1 MKHYILTF
9 LCLVIMAIPAG
20 SKLRVLNVT
29 GQVSVNDAAGTHA
42 AEPYEYVDNN
52 TVIQLTAGSK
62 LSILDE
68 KTKAV
73 YHSPEKTGKMTV
85 RKIIRQARRNSD
97 NTTAAVARKVME
109 VWNHDTEKRT
119 PRKGV
124 SYRDQS
130 AGSGI
135 EGAVAGIIRK
145 SSAPENP
152 SLRCRVV
159 REETDSLWHFMIEN
173 DGSEPMFV
181 NIVKPGSGDTV
192 PSLMLPV
199 GYDDEMPYILVGLGQ
214 TELTQ
219 YVFYGAAPD
228 DIFLVG
234 VNQPFDTNLVNV
246 LLRQDADSASTADA
260 PAITLNKIIPESH

>member
-1 MKHYILTF
+1 MNTLPAFSACYRFDDTDFIVKN
-9 LCLVIMAIPAG
+9 LV
-20 SKLRVLNVT
+20 
-29 GQVSVNDAAGTHA
+29 
-42 AEPYEYVDNN
+42 
-52 TVIQLTAGSK
+52 TA
-62 LSILDE
+62 
-68 KTKAV
+68 
-73 YHSPEKTGKMTV
+73 P
-85 RKIIRQARRNSD
+85 D

-130 AGSGI
+130 TGSGI

-152 SLRCRVV
+152 SLRCKVI

-181 NIVKPGSGDTV
+181 NIVKPGSGDTA

-199 GYDDEMPYILVGLGQ
+199 GYDDEMPYILVGPGK

-219 YVFYGAAPD
+219 YVFYGAVPD
-228 DIFLVG
+228 DIFLVA

-246 LLRQDADSASTADA
+246 LLRQDGDSASTADL
-260 PAITLNKIIPESH
+260 PEITLNKIAPESY